1 MSEKGNCLP
10 TAKRADCGYA
20 FRFFFFFEV
29 EVCLFILGLFRFV
42 SVFQEFGTGL
52 VMNSCTKVVQFYIWI
67 CDYDNLVCQ

>member
-1 MSEKGNCLP
+1 M
-10 TAKRADCGYA
+10 
-20 FRFFFFFEV
+20 
-29 EVCLFILGLFRFV
+29 CLFILGLFRFV